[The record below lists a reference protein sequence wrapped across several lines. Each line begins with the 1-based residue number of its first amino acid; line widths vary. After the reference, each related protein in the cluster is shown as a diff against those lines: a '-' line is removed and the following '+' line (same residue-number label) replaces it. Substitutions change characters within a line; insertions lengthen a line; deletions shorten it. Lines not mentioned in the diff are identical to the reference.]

1 MASWKLP
8 LGEMKEIVKTIGRRA
23 GLDDELRN
31 KLWYY
36 IERMPEALSTAWIN
50 SFGDVTSPGLANAR
64 KRALTDQFRQRYNV
78 DDDIAAIMANAL
90 QKSTLNAADMYN
102 DVIIRHPKIEIDA
115 TMASPASTGLGR
127 NRQMAFSPNQDWRY
141 ALPETVLH
149 EGTHYMDK
157 ARGAARDVRNGDLL
171 KEPRFES
178 IDWLPSESF
187 KLPTTRYD
195 VEQAVANVRPEILK
209 RHIVNKF
216 APIRSMG
223 VIDYQHTNPTNI
235 DDFSRTPLREDDH
248 GFDYFIGTSKGNRQ
262 MLIDRVSTEGLA
274 QWLEFLPSYEGL
286 SKLPITKKIVER
298 IEDDPRRGFN
308 IDFNEFMKE

>member
-8 LGEMKEIVKTIGRRA
+8 LGEMKEIVKTIARRA

-31 KLWYY
+31 KLWSY
-36 IERMPEALSTAWIN
+36 IERAPEALSTAWIN
-50 SFGDVTSPGLANAR
+50 SFGDVTSPGLVNAR
-64 KRALTDQFRQRYNV
+64 KRALTDRFRQKYNV

-90 QKSTLNAADMYN
+90 QKSTPNAVDMYG

-127 NRQMAFSPNQDWRY
+127 NRRMVFSPNQDWRY

-178 IDWLPSESF
+178 IDWLPNESF

-195 VEQAVANVRPEILK
+195 VEQAVADVRPEILK
-209 RHIVNKF
+209 RHIINKF

-223 VIDYQHTNPTNI
+223 VINYQHTDPTNI
-235 DDFSRTPLREDDH
+235 DDFLHTPLREDAH
-248 GFDYFIGTSKGNRQ
+248 GFDYFVGTIKGNRQ
-262 MLIDRVSTEGLA
+262 MLVDRVSTEGLA
-274 QWLEFLPSYEGL
+274 QWLEFLPSYDGL
-286 SKLPITKKIVER
+286 SKLPITKKIVEH
-298 IEDDPRRGFN
+298 IEDDPRRGFDV
-308 IDFNEFMKE
+308 DFNEFMKE